1 MEQIPEQ
8 KLQIGNCN
16 FSRLQRLAAQQAR
29 VYSRQQL
36 RPFSCQYFFGGTIF
50 VNYIDP
56 PWRRVGRTPASSQA
70 GSQRRTQEGKTKR
83 AWNVQLV
90 FTPIN
95 RVYLSGP
102 TLIQLGAR
110 VSIWIYY
117 RNNISSVR
125 AQLNQART
133 SLISLST
140 NPAPPFPS
148 TPAELSSAKLKMT
161 CADGTC
167 TFWSEFAT
175 LITT

>member
-1 MEQIPEQ
+1 V
-8 KLQIGNCN
+8 LG
-16 FSRLQRLAAQQAR
+16 AHWQA
-29 VYSRQQL
+29 VK
-36 RPFSCQYFFGGTIF
+36 
-50 VNYIDP
+50 DA
-56 PWRRVGRTPASSQA
+56 RRH
-70 GSQRRTQEGKTKR
+70 TQEGKTKR

-125 AQLNQART
+125 AQLNQA

-161 CADGTC
+161 CGRR
-167 TFWSEFAT
+167 TFSSEFEFAT